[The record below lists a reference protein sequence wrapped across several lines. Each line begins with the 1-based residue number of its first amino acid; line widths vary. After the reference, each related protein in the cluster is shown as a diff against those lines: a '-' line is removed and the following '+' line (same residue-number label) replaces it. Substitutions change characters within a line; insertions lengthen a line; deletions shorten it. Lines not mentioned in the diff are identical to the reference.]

1 MTQTM
6 DQFGTSTGPLI
17 DEEVTRIVDD
27 ILASVKDPNRR
38 DFNPELAA
46 QIQIWNELK
55 HRHDD
60 PHANALVDL
69 VRAGHPLHRVYP
81 NKVTNFMSQY
91 GLVQRQ
97 QNRQAGYDNG
107 AFGGSPQQ
115 TISGG
120 GGGGGQS
127 RYR

>member
-1 MTQTM
+1 M

-38 DFNPELAA
+38 DFNPELSA

-60 PHANALVDL
+60 PHANALVDF
-69 VRAGHPLHRVYP
+69 VRAGHPLRHFYP
-81 NKVTNFMSQY
+81 GKVTNFMSQY

-97 QNRQAGYDNG
+97 QKQAGYDNG
-107 AFGGSPQQ
+107 AGGPFGGQPS
-115 TISGG
+115 ISGG